1 MKNKNKRYKKS
12 REKPLNQE
20 MQSLQSQTQ
29 DNYET
34 KYLKN
39 QNGALIKEEIYNEKL
54 PLSEKRLSKHFGKR
68 YINNNLD
75 RNISSYSSSYMGNI
89 NQNQSSFQ
97 TEKHRKKIQKQIN
110 KFQKEEQEVYD
121 PLSKD
126 TDNDGVIDRYDVDFR
141 DSKVSYRTHTDGEKY
156 DSRKNDK
163 YIENPRSKNKRY
175 NLYTKKRFFK
185 I

>member
-20 MQSLQSQTQ
+20 MQPLQSQTQ

-39 QNGALIKEEIYNEKL
+39 QNGALLKEEIYNEKL
-54 PLSEKRLSKHFGKR
+54 PLSEKRLSNHFGKR

-75 RNISSYSSSYMGNI
+75 RNKSSYSSSYMGNI

-110 KFQKEEQEVYD
+110 KFQKEEQDVYD

-126 TDNDGVIDRYDVDFR
+126 TDNDGVIDRYEVDFR
-141 DSKVSYRTHTDGEKY
+141 DSKVSYRTHTDGEK
-156 DSRKNDK
+156 
-163 YIENPRSKNKRY
+163 SK
-175 NLYTKKRFFK
+175 